1 MRWLN
6 PFIGIIAGIN
16 RVARQQEIIMD
27 EMDELD
33 DLKTS
38 MGHLSDA
45 VDAGV
50 AEITALVDKVLS
62 LLSAPSGV
70 DPVAVEAVAQQL
82 QAVADKMSG
91 SVADAKDKAGV

>member
-16 RVARQQEIIMD
+16 RVARQQEII
-27 EMDELD
+27 MDELD